1 VKDQYHAIGPD
12 LYLPPA
18 KALQMK
24 RITMTCCAFL
34 AVIGLC
40 AQDTF
45 SIAAV
50 DTLTGEVGSAGAS
63 CVNLFTF
70 GISDPGFLAQQL
82 PGVGSIN
89 TQASYLAANQNAAM
103 ARMQAGDDPDQIV
116 AWLQANDA
124 QGNSGNR
131 QYGIAR
137 LDGTGGAQAAAFTGA
152 QCLAVAEHRVGP
164 NYAIQGNILL
174 GPEILDAMEQNFLN
188 TTGTLADKL
197 MAALQGAN
205 VVGAD
210 TRCAAN
216 GTSSLFAF
224 LEVAQPGDPFNQPSL
239 SLGVRLGTV
248 GVEPI
253 DSLQWLYDQW
263 LITAGLPSW
272 EQAAPLHLA
281 PNPVQDRLVLPG
293 ATQRWQEF
301 LVFDAQGRRVPLPFV
316 PARSDRV
323 ELDVAGLAP
332 GPYHLVLIGD
342 GRRSV
347 GRFVK
352 E

>member
-1 VKDQYHAIGPD
+1 MSRTGSLLLSFAIV
-12 LYLPPA
+12 
-18 KALQMK
+18 LQ
-24 RITMTCCAFL
+24 ASP
-34 AVIGLC
+34 
-40 AQDTF
+40 QDTF

-63 CVNLFTF
+63 CVNLFNF

-103 ARMQAGDDPDQIV
+103 GRMQAGDDPDQIV

-124 QGNSGNR
+124 QGNAANR

-137 LDGTGGAQAAAFTGA
+137 LYGNGSAQAAAFTGA
-152 QCLAVAEHRVGP
+152 QCLAVAEHRAGP

-210 TRCAAN
+210 SRCASN

-224 LEVAQPGDPFNQPSL
+224 LEVAQNFDPFNQPSL
-239 SLGVRLGTV
+239 SLGVRLGTI

-253 DSLQWLYDQW
+253 DSLQSLYDQW
-263 LITAGLPSW
+263 LLTAGLPSW
-272 EQAAPLHLA
+272 EQAAPLHVA
-281 PNPVQDRLVLPG
+281 PNPVQDRLVLVG
-293 ATQRWQEF
+293 AQHRWQAM
-301 LVFDAQGRRVPLPFV
+301 LVFDAQGRRVTLPST
-316 PARSDRV
+316 PASADRV
-323 ELDVAGLAP
+323 ELDVSVLAP
-332 GPYHLVLIGD
+332 GLYHLVLIGD
-342 GRRSV
+342 GRRSA

>member
-1 VKDQYHAIGPD
+1 MSRTGVLLLSFIA
-12 LYLPPA
+12 LLPA
-18 KALQMK
+18 
-24 RITMTCCAFL
+24 T
-34 AVIGLC
+34 

-50 DTLTGEVGSAGAS
+50 DTITGEVGSAGAS

-70 GISDPGFLAQQL
+70 GIADPGFLAQQL

-89 TQASYLAANQNAAM
+89 TQSAYVVANQNNAM
-103 ARMQAGDDPDQIV
+103 TRLQAGDDPDQII

-124 QGNSGNR
+124 QGNAGNR
-131 QYGIAR
+131 QYGIAK
-137 LDGTGGAQAAAFTGA
+137 LSGTGAQAAAYTGP
-152 QCLAVAEHRVGP
+152 QCMAVAEHRVGA

-174 GPEILDAMEQNFLN
+174 GPEILDAMEQNFLI

-210 TRCAAN
+210 TRCASN

-224 LEVAQPGDPFNQPSL
+224 LEVAQPDDPFNQPSL
-239 SLGVRLGTV
+239 SLGVRLGST

-253 DSLQWLYDQW
+253 DSLQALYDAW
-263 LITAGLPSW
+263 LITAGIPGW
-272 EQAAPLHLA
+272 EQASPIHVA
-281 PNPVQDRLVLPG
+281 PNPVRDRLVILG
-293 ATQRWQEF
+293 SGLAWNIV
-301 LVFDAQGRRVPLPFV
+301 LVFDAHGRRIALPEA
-316 PARSDRV
+316 PAQADRLA
-323 ELDVAGLAP
+323 LDVATLATGL
-332 GPYHLVLIGD
+332 YHIVVLHE

-347 GRFVK
+347 GRFIK